1 MLQKKIVIKVQITCE
16 KCRSKALKIAA
27 ETDGVNSIAIQ
38 GADKDE
44 LVVIGDGIDSATL
57 TCTLRKKLGFATIL
71 TVQDEKPKDKD
82 EKPEPLPV
90 CIPSICYPYP
100 PTCQELV
107 CDPNPSPVQSCNS
120 IISSN

>member
-1 MLQKKIVIKVQITCE
+1 MFQKKIVIKVQITCE

-82 EKPEPLPV
+82 KKPEPPPV

-100 PTCQELV
+100 PTCRDLVV
-107 CDPNPSPVQSCNS
+107 CDPNPSPCS
-120 IISSN
+120 IL

>member
-1 MLQKKIVIKVQITCE
+1 MCGTNNMPKKIVIQVQISCE

-27 ETDGVNSIAIQ
+27 ETDGVNSIAIE
-38 GADKDE
+38 GENKDK

-57 TCTLRKKLGFATIL
+57 TCTLRKKLGFATIV
-71 TVQDEKPKDKD
+71 TVQDEKPKDK
-82 EKPEPLPV
+82 KPEPLPV

-107 CDPNPSPVQSCNS
+107 VCDPNPSPCS
-120 IISSN
+120 IL